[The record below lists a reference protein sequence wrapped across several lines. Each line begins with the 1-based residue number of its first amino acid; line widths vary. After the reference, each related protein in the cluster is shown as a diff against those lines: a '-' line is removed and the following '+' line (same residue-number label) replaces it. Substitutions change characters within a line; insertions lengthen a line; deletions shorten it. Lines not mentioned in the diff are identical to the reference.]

1 MTINK
6 ILYVDDSFENGMTA
20 MTIDPRID
28 FASGI
33 QLIERP
39 LQDYDCIITD
49 MQMEHAESGMELVER
64 ALREGKL
71 PYVATGGTYEHGGT
85 FNRVKL
91 FDSVDVKI
99 FDKMTKT
106 DDRFWREA
114 LAYIDQKDGQVT
126 QMALRKIKETLGLIP
141 ENQIE
146 MLMDFYRANY
156 NLKEE
161 IK

>member
-1 MTINK
+1 MAINK

-20 MTIDPRID
+20 MTADPRID

-71 PYVATGGTYEHGGT
+71 PWVATGGTYEHGGT
-85 FNRVKL
+85 FDRVRVFNSDLLK
-91 FDSVDVKI
+91 V
-99 FDKMTKT
+99 FDKVAKNEP
-106 DDRFWREA
+106 RFWRDVLTYIEQNQNNPTIIA
-114 LAYIDQKDGQVT
+114 LEKVRA
-126 QMALRKIKETLGLIP
+126 TLGIVP
-141 ENQIE
+141 EDSIRTIMQ
-146 MLMDFYRANY
+146 LYQHT
-156 NLKEE
+156 
-161 IK
+161 IKAKNN